1 MDKFKSFFA
10 NIYYYTIGRVVREIQ
25 YRRRIKKMRE
35 RDPFIY

>member
-1 MDKFKSFFA
+1 MNPIKNFFA
-10 NIYYYTIGRVVREIQ
+10 SVYYYTIGRMVREIQ